1 MSILRKPFFWAVLL
15 AVGLALTVGG
25 GAPPQGGPAEA
36 DAPSAGQEGHDL
48 SDAAWDADV
57 IAVMGDEAVHPA
69 TSQLETSSQAG
80 AGSLPQQVS
89 SVGGPTEEEMISFE
103 EAARPRIFTHVVQPG
118 ETLSTI
124 AERFEIAQDTILAA
138 NDLTNVHM
146 LRVGERL
153 TILSKDG
160 ALHRVQRGESLWQI
174 ARMYDA
180 VLDDIIELNGITNP
194 NRVMVSDEIFIP
206 GIQAAR
212 IGKAVRTERL
222 IDNNGR
228 LLRAFSWPVT
238 GRISSTYGMRWGSM
252 HHGVDV
258 AVPTGTPVTA
268 AAAGRVSFAGWN
280 GGYGYLVS
288 IDHGNRIETR
298 YAHNSRIV
306 VRVGQHVQR
315 GDLIAYSGNTG
326 RSTGPHVHFEIRQN
340 GQSVDPMN
348 YLR

>member
-1 MSILRKPFFWAVLL
+1 MSLLNRPFLWAVLL
-15 AVGLALTVGG
+15 AVGLALTVGSG
-25 GAPPQGGPAEA
+25 SPLLREVATGDKLSGE
-36 DAPSAGQEGHDL
+36 DL
-48 SDAAWDADV
+48 SNLMDESEDEVVAVLSVETVNVSTFREETDVQDPKLPLPIEVAD
-57 IAVMGDEAVHPA
+57 
-69 TSQLETSSQAG
+69 
-80 AGSLPQQVS
+80 
-89 SVGGPTEEEMISFE
+89 VGGPSEEELVNFE
-103 EAARPRIFTHVVQPG
+103 EATKPRVFSHIVQPG

-124 AERFEIAQDTILAA
+124 AERFGIAQDTILAA
-138 NDLTNVHM
+138 NDLANANL
-146 LRVGERL
+146 LRAGERL
-153 TILSKDG
+153 TILSVDG

-174 ARMYDA
+174 ARMYD
-180 VLDDIIELNGITNP
+180 VDMDEIIEFNDIADP
-194 NRVMVSDEIFIP
+194 NRVMVADEIFIP

-212 IGKAVRTERL
+212 IGKAIRTERL
-222 IDNNGR
+222 VDSNGR

-238 GRISSTYGMRWGSM
+238 GRISSKYGMRWGSM

-258 AVPTGTPVTA
+258 AVPTGTPVRA
-268 AAAGRVSFAGWN
+268 SAAGRVSFAGWN
-280 GGYGYLVS
+280 GGYGYLVT
-288 IDHGNRIETR
+288 IDHGNRVETR